1 MSKKGHASLTAIRTN
16 LDKLTERMCS
26 RLAEGLR
33 RKNEALKQASKRE
46 RADPTN
52 LMAPIVS
59 PCCLNDDAVPL
70 RLLVKLGEAKEAAAA
85 YSARRSLLLTDRYDS
100 FGCVYVIIVFSNAH
114 HYDCFSSY
122 SLHERP
128 ISGTGNV
135 DLVIY
140 AAQLSQCFFSD
151 LAVAVEGFLDL
162 FLVGSDSQ
170 GELPKD
176 EEMDNSSMLTGAQRN
191 VPPTALAA
199 IVLWCDSELAKF
211 SSAFGGTRILGN
223 LALSP
228 PPRRSSSNK
237 RKSSRKG
244 HEEYDDA
251 ARERTV
257 CISCSNGLSCVLFA
271 SVY

>member
-1 MSKKGHASLTAIRTN
+1 
-16 LDKLTERMCS
+16 MCARVKS
-26 RLAEGLR
+26 WH
-33 RKNEALKQASKRE
+33 
-46 RADPTN
+46 
-52 LMAPIVS
+52 
-59 PCCLNDDAVPL
+59 L
-70 RLLVKLGEAKEAAAA
+70 RL
-85 YSARRSLLLTDRYDS
+85 YSEY
-100 FGCVYVIIVFSNAH
+100 
-114 HYDCFSSY
+114 HYCIELWY

-140 AAQLSQCFFSD
+140 AAQLSQSFFSD

-162 FLVGSDSQ
+162 FLVASESQSD
-170 GELPKD
+170 LPKD
-176 EEMDNSSMLTGAQRN
+176 DDMDNSSMLTGAQRN

-199 IVLWCDSELAKF
+199 VVLWCDAELAKF

-228 PPRRSSSNK
+228 PPRRNSSK

-257 CISCSNGLSCVLFA
+257 RCDLIVAHASCCRATRTRKLTCV
-271 SVY
+271 SRPYSD